1 MNRSKKPQRTE
12 MFNKLKSA
20 QKELSQ
26 VMSRS
31 PKLSELAK
39 YAELHEETI
48 NDLLRELGDI
58 EENVLLELL
67 VDDEDLAYEQLEMDS
82 MSGDLH
88 TLLNQ
93 LPDLQCRVL
102 RMRYGMDGD
111 EPKSLTEIGRLLGL
125 TRKQVKYLE
134 HDGLSCLRTI
144 SDNVSEYFPE

>member
-48 NDLLRELGDI
+48 NNLLRELGDI

-67 VDDEDLAYEQLEMDS
+67 VDDEDLAYEKLEMDS

-111 EPKSLTEIGRLLGL
+111 EPKTLTEIGRLLGL